1 MSSLE
6 VVTFPVVV
14 ANSRQRLNLGKN
26 KSRTGEFTFR
36 GKIELARSKVDN
48 SSPDAQTHHYFKVSK
63 IQDAQRRIGQLEQE
77 NKSLSIRLANI
88 YHGSGMVDCWN
99 EYQQKSVFRQKQNI
113 ELVRITLENQA
124 ILKRL
129 RDRKATYDR
138 KQCEKDWQN
147 SRNYMRNTSRFP
159 VPNQDAICP
168 TELVTP
174 KFVSSATLCPPA
186 QWNSKNYSPSV
197 PKWKKHIHIIASTC
211 NQAYTMYENQF
222 ALVKAQ
228 D

>member
-6 VVTFPVVV
+6 AVTFPVVV
-14 ANSRQRLNLGKN
+14 ANSRQRVNLGRN

-48 SSPDAQTHHYFKVSK
+48 SSPDTQTHHYFKVSR

-77 NKSLSIRLANI
+77 NKSLSKRLANI

-138 KQCEKDWQN
+138 KQYEKDWQL
-147 SRNYMRNTSRFP
+147 
-159 VPNQDAICP
+159 NQFISGSSEEVFETEVKLIFSLKYCGFI
-168 TELVTP
+168 ELVGNL
-174 KFVSSATLCPPA
+174 FLNLQDYLLHLTL
-186 QWNSKNYSPSV
+186 
-197 PKWKKHIHIIASTC
+197 
-211 NQAYTMYENQF
+211 
-222 ALVKAQ
+222 
-228 D
+228 